1 MQWGNHRTFSD
12 HRVIADL
19 LFMEITLKTKAM
31 EEPKQVSEM
40 VFRFEQR
47 VHKVFARC

>member
-19 LFMEITLKTKAM
+19 LFMKLNVETESHERA
-31 EEPKQVSEM
+31 
-40 VFRFEQR
+40 
-47 VHKVFARC
+47 